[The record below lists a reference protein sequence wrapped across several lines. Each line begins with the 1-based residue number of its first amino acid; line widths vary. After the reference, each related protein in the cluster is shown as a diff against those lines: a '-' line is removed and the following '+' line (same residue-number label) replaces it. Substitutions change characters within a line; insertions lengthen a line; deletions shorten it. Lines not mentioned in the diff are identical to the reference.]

1 MSGGSEQQRQA
12 SDGGWRG
19 HGLAGRLLRG
29 GAGSLAAQI
38 AEVLLGLVLL
48 VLLARGLGAE
58 GLGVYAFVLA
68 LMTLLSVPTR
78 MGLPPLI
85 IRETARGQ
93 ASGEWAPVRGMWRWG
108 HAVALVLSLVVAL
121 AVGGM
126 LLLCEVEDGALRNTL
141 LWGVLLVPLLALL
154 EILSAALR
162 GLRHVLAGVL
172 PGQVIRPGLAV
183 VFIGLLLWVPAV
195 SLTADL
201 AMAMMV
207 LAAVLAFALGTLW
220 LYRVRPLEMTRAAPE
235 YDARAWFAAA
245 WPMALTQGFQQINRY
260 ADVILLGILAASV
273 DVGVYRT
280 AAQGALMVALGLKA
294 LNMVVAPY
302 ITRLYN
308 QGEFG
313 KLQKMARRTAQAALA
328 FALPSV
334 LVFALIGEWLLVTIF
349 GAEFGAAW
357 LPLLI
362 LGLGQVV
369 NAGFGSTGLLL
380 NMTGHERDVTRVVAV
395 AAGLNVVLNLALI
408 PLFGVAGAAAATS
421 VSLVVW
427 NVWLWFVVRQ
437 RLGIRCSA
445 F

>member
-1 MSGGSEQQRQA
+1 M
-12 SDGGWRG
+12 
-19 HGLAGRLLRG
+19 
-29 GAGSLAAQI
+29 

-68 LMTLLSVPTR
+68 LMTLLSFPPR
-78 MGLPPLI
+78 MGLSPLI
-85 IRETARGQ
+85 VRETARGQ
-93 ASGEWAPVRGMWRWG
+93 ASGAWGPVRGLWRWAHG
-108 HAVALVLSLVVAL
+108 VALGLSVLVALGLGGVLVVA
-121 AVGGM
+121 GIDD
-126 LLLCEVEDGALRNTL
+126 ETLRSTL
-141 LWGVLLVPLLALL
+141 LWGVVLVPLLALL
-154 EILSAALR
+154 GIRAGALR
-162 GLRHVLAGVL
+162 GLRHVLAGIL
-172 PGQVIRPGLAV
+172 PGQVIRPGLTV
-183 VFIGLLLWVPAV
+183 LLVGLLMAVPGVA
-195 SLTADL
+195 LTPDL
-201 AMAMMV
+201 AMAMTV

-220 LYRVRPLEMTRAAPE
+220 LYRVRPPEMVQATPE
-235 YDARAWFAAA
+235 YDARGWFAAA
-245 WPMALTQGFQQINRY
+245 WPMALTQGFQQVNRHV
-260 ADVILLGILAASV
+260 DLLLLGVLAASV

-280 AAQGALMVALGLKA
+280 AAQGALLVGLGLTA
-294 LNMVVAPY
+294 LNMVVSPY
-302 ITRLYN
+302 IARLYN
-308 QGEFG
+308 QGEFH

-328 FALPSV
+328 FALPAV
-334 LVFALIGEWLLVTIF
+334 LAFALFGEWLLVTVF
-349 GAEFGAAW
+349 GPEFGAAW

-369 NAGFGSTGLLL
+369 NAGVGAAGQLL

>member
-1 MSGGSEQQRQA
+1 MGEAKDQQTESLRD
-12 SDGGWRG
+12 SWRG
-19 HGLAGRLLRG
+19 NGLAGRLLRG
-29 GAGSLAAQI
+29 GAGSLLAQM

-85 IRETARGQ
+85 VRETARGQ
-93 ASGEWAPVRGMWRWG
+93 VSGAWGPVRGLWRWAHG
-108 HAVALVLSLVVAL
+108 VAMGLSVLVALGLGAVLVVA
-121 AVGGM
+121 G
-126 LLLCEVEDGALRNTL
+126 VEDETLRSTL

-154 EILSAALR
+154 GIRAAALR
-162 GLRHVLAGVL
+162 GLRHVLAGIL

-195 SLTADL
+195 TLTPDL

-207 LAAVLAFALGTLW
+207 LAAVLAFALGALW
-220 LYRVRPLEMTRAAPE
+220 LYRVRPREMTRAAPE

-273 DVGVYRT
+273 EVGVYRT
-280 AAQGALMVALGLKA
+280 AAQGALLVALGLKA
-294 LNMVVAPY
+294 LDMVVAPY

-308 QGEFG
+308 KGEFH

-328 FALPSV
+328 FAVPAV
-334 LVFALIGEWLLVTIF
+334 LAFALIGEWLLVTVF
-349 GAEFGAAW
+349 GPEFEAAW

-362 LGLGQVV
+362 LGVGQVA
-369 NAGFGSTGLLL
+369 NAAFGTNGKLL
-380 NMTGHERDVTRVVAV
+380 NMTGHQHDLTRVVAV

-408 PLFGVAGAAAATS
+408 PLFGVAGAAVATS

-437 RLGIRCSA
+437 RLGISCSA

>member
-1 MSGGSEQQRQA
+1 MSAEDNQQQESLR
-12 SDGGWRG
+12 DGWRG
-19 HGLAGRLLRG
+19 NGLAGRLLRG
-29 GAGSLAAQI
+29 GAGSLSAQI
-38 AEVLLGLVLL
+38 AEVLLGLLLL

-58 GLGVYAFVLA
+58 GLGVYAFVLG

-85 IRETARGQ
+85 VRETARGQ
-93 ASGEWAPVRGMWRWG
+93 ASGAWGPVRGLWRWAHG
-108 HAVALVLSLVVAL
+108 VAMGLSVLVALGLGGVIIVA
-121 AVGGM
+121 G
-126 LLLCEVEDGALRNTL
+126 VEDETLRSTL

-154 EILSAALR
+154 GIRTAALR

-183 VFIGLLLWVPAV
+183 VLIGLLLWLPAV
-195 SLTADL
+195 ALTPDL

-207 LAAVLAFALGTLW
+207 LAAVLAFALGVLW
-220 LYRVRPLEMTRAAPE
+220 LYRVRPPEMTRAAPE

-245 WPMALTQGFQQINRY
+245 WPMALSHGFQQINRY

-273 DVGVYRT
+273 EVGVYRT
-280 AAQGALMVALGLKA
+280 AAQGALMVALALKA

-328 FALPSV
+328 FAVPSV
-334 LVFALIGEWLLVTIF
+334 LVFALVGEWLLVTVF
-349 GAEFGAAW
+349 GPDFGAAW

-362 LGLGQVV
+362 LGLGQVF

-427 NVWLWFVVRQ
+427 NVWLWFVVRR
-437 RLGIRCSA
+437 RLRIRCSA